1 MYPLLRHDVSLLCFI
16 DLQGL
21 KLAGKDSRNT
31 VLWSSGLGGRYSA
44 PFYALRQYRS
54 GLTDA
59 RRFDIESYSKYL
71 YRSRA
76 SMLVERLKA
85 DFVN

>member
-21 KLAGKDSRNT
+21 ELVGKDSRNT
-31 VLWSSGLGGRYSA
+31 ILWSSGLGGRYSA
-44 PFYALRQYRS
+44 TFYALRQYRS
-54 GLTDA
+54 GLTGA
-59 RRFDIESYSKYL
+59 RRSDIESYPKFP

-76 SMLVERLKA
+76 SMPVE
-85 DFVN
+85 